1 MTRDFLT
8 QVFVRAAKQTP
19 LSRGLARRLT
29 LGLIQRIHPEPI
41 QCDFRGVPFQFHLDN
56 TTEKKALV
64 SNSYD
69 RKELNFLLGFVQGRP
84 SAFIDIGANSGLYS
98 MFLAFHMCPG
108 SQVVAVEPN
117 PEMCERIASN
127 TRLLRKRGFALGV
140 SIDIEPFALG
150 DTSGELY
157 LNLGHGLGPALLQNQ
172 KSEGSVL
179 VPVETLSQLCE
190 KKAARQID
198 AMKIDV
204 EGYEDRVLLPFL
216 SSAGRPLLPRALVL
230 ETAHRDAWGQDVV
243 APLLA
248 AGYRTAGQTRS
259 NLLLTLGG

>member
-1 MTRDFLT
+1 MNRDFLT
-8 QVFVRAAKQTP
+8 QVFVRVVKQTP
-19 LSRGLARRLT
+19 LSRGAARRLT

-41 QCDFRGVPFQFHLDN
+41 QCDFRSVPFLFHLDN

-69 RKELNFLLGFVQGRP
+69 RTELNFLLGSVQGRP
-84 SAFIDIGANSGLYS
+84 STFIDIGANSGLYS
-98 MFLAFHMCPG
+98 MFLAFHMYPG
-108 SQVVAVEPN
+108 SKVIAVEPN

-127 TRLLRKRGFALGV
+127 TSLLRERGFAQGV
-140 SIDIEPFALG
+140 SIDIQPLALG
-150 DTSGELY
+150 DASGELY

-172 KSEGSVL
+172 KSERSVR
-179 VPVETLSQLCE
+179 VSVETLLQLCE
-190 KKAARQID
+190 DKGVEQID

-216 SSAGRPLLPRALVL
+216 SGAERRLLPRALVL

-243 APLLA
+243 APFLA
-248 AGYRTAGQTRS
+248 AGYRMTGQTRS
-259 NLLLTLGG
+259 NLLITLGG